1 MKKAIS
7 LLLLSLC
14 LSVLH
19 ARDINFSQIGSKE
32 RIVTKTQY
40 GLLPKIRMVLFGRGL
55 LMDLTDMTV
64 IISDLI
70 KLRTGDQ
77 HILHDHRIR
86 NLYAT
91 RDGNLWVQTYQ
102 QEYSCYN
109 PISDQFVHIRDKN
122 GKLLA
127 HENFYESSGGDVWL
141 WGKGTGTI
149 RLHKKE
155 DGNFDQQSY
164 LQAEDACNFFARR

>member
-19 ARDINFSQIGSKE
+19 ARDINFSQISS
-32 RIVTKTQY
+32 RTDCHKTQY

-70 KLRTGDQ
+70 NCEPVISIYCMTIELEIYMPRVMVTFGY
-77 HILHDHRIR
+77 R
-86 NLYAT
+86 
-91 RDGNLWVQTYQ
+91 
-102 QEYSCYN
+102 
-109 PISDQFVHIRDKN
+109 PISRNTVVI
-122 GKLLA
+122 
-127 HENFYESSGGDVWL
+127 
-141 WGKGTGTI
+141 I
-149 RLHKKE
+149 RLVISL
-155 DGNFDQQSY
+155 FT
-164 LQAEDACNFFARR
+164 

>member
-19 ARDINFSQIGSKE
+19 ARDINFSQISSKN
-32 RIVTKTQY
+32 
-40 GLLPKIRMVLFGRGL
+40 GLSQNTVRAIAEDKNGFIWAGTLDGLNRYDGYNIR
-55 LMDLTDMTV
+55 
-64 IISDLI
+64 SYQ
-70 KLRTGDQ
+70 LRTGDQ

-102 QEYSCYN
+102 N
-109 PISDQFVHIRDKN
+109 TVVI
-122 GKLLA
+122 
-127 HENFYESSGGDVWL
+127 
-141 WGKGTGTI
+141 I
-149 RLHKKE
+149 RLVISL
-155 DGNFDQQSY
+155 FT
-164 LQAEDACNFFARR
+164 

>member
-19 ARDINFSQIGSKE
+19 ARDINFSQISSKNGLSQ
-32 RIVTKTQY
+32 TQY

-70 KLRTGDQ
+70 NCEPVISIYCMTIELEIYMPRVMVTFGY
-77 HILHDHRIR
+77 R
-86 NLYAT
+86 
-91 RDGNLWVQTYQ
+91 
-102 QEYSCYN
+102 
-109 PISDQFVHIRDKN
+109 PISRNTVVI
-122 GKLLA
+122 
-127 HENFYESSGGDVWL
+127 
-141 WGKGTGTI
+141 I
-149 RLHKKE
+149 RLVISL
-155 DGNFDQQSY
+155 FT
-164 LQAEDACNFFARR
+164 

>member
-19 ARDINFSQIGSKE
+19 ARDINFSQISSKNGLSQN
-32 RIVTKTQY
+32 TD

-70 KLRTGDQ
+70 NCEPVISIYCMTIELEIYMPRVMVTFGY
-77 HILHDHRIR
+77 R
-86 NLYAT
+86 
-91 RDGNLWVQTYQ
+91 
-102 QEYSCYN
+102 
-109 PISDQFVHIRDKN
+109 PISRNTVVI
-122 GKLLA
+122 
-127 HENFYESSGGDVWL
+127 
-141 WGKGTGTI
+141 I
-149 RLHKKE
+149 RLVISL
-155 DGNFDQQSY
+155 FT
-164 LQAEDACNFFARR
+164 